1 MIKIG
6 VLALQ
11 GAVREHIQM
20 IKNCGATP
28 IEIKRIKQLD
38 EIDGLII
45 PGGESTTISKLMVE
59 YGFLD
64 KVREFANMGKLVY
77 GTCAGLILMSK
88 RVIDEDI
95 RTLNIMDIEV
105 RRNAFGRQINSMEVG
120 LKIPKLG
127 KKEFPAIFIR
137 APIIEN
143 IGEHVEILAKVDEK
157 IVMVQNK
164 NQLVSSFHPELSDDN
179 RIHNYF
185 LKLVDKSL

>member
-1 MIKIG
+1 
-6 VLALQ
+6 
-11 GAVREHIQM
+11 
-20 IKNCGATP
+20 
-28 IEIKRIKQLD
+28 
-38 EIDGLII
+38 
-45 PGGESTTISKLMVE
+45 
-59 YGFLD
+59 
-64 KVREFANMGKLVY
+64 
-77 GTCAGLILMSK
+77 
-88 RVIDEDI
+88 
-95 RTLNIMDIEV
+95 
-105 RRNAFGRQINSMEVG
+105 

-164 NQLVSSFHPELSDDN
+164 NLLVSSFHPELSDDN